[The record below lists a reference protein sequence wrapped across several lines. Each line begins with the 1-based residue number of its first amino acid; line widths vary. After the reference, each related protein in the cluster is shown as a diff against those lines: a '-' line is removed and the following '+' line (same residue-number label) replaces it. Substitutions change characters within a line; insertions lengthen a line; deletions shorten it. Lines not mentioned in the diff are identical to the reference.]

1 MGDTTAAQQ
10 GLPQIPA
17 RTRERRPARPS
28 FKLVLFT
35 LVVAGLGVTV
45 GLAISRESAATR
57 TTAVARP
64 ALPTPRPALSAA
76 EQSYIEAA
84 WPIHS
89 EVEASSTRV
98 ALGTI
103 FYKTRDL
110 DAAEFRTRLN
120 AAMATYQQ
128 AERQL
133 RALQPPPSLTPSHES
148 YLVALQLFQQSTL
161 EMLKVFDD
169 GNDEHL
175 TTAYPLSL
183 EGSNKI
189 REVGVKLWPDE
200 FPPN

>member
-1 MGDTTAAQQ
+1 MGDTTAARE
-10 GLPQIPA
+10 GLPQMRA
-17 RTRERRPARPS
+17 RTQSRPPARPGL
-28 FKLVLFT
+28 KLVLFT
-35 LVVAGLGVTV
+35 LVVVGLGVTV
-45 GLAISRESAATR
+45 GLAIGRES
-57 TTAVARP
+57 TTASNSSVTRP

-103 FYKTRDL
+103 FYKTKDL
-110 DAAEFRTRLN
+110 DAADFRTRLTT
-120 AAMATYQQ
+120 ALATYQR
-128 AERQL
+128 AEKQL
-133 RALQPPPSLTPSHES
+133 RALQPPASLASSHET
-148 YLVALQLFQQSTL
+148 YLSALQLFQQSTL

-169 GNDEHL
+169 GNDQHL
-175 TTAYPLSL
+175 VSAYPLSL
-183 EGSNKI
+183 EGSDKI